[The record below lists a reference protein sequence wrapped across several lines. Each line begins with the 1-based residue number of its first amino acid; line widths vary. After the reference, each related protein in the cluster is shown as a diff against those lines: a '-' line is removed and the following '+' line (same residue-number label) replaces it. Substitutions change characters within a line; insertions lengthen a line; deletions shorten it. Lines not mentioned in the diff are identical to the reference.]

1 MRKTM
6 RRKNKQVGGSHYES
20 LKIEPVELFVKCNT
34 NWFQGEVIKYCS
46 RFLNKNGKQD
56 LLKAIQVCDLA
67 DSLGLSIR
75 PLFPIGLGMEDMDF
89 LNKYISQFEYRE
101 VLGDI
106 IHYLLFDNNYLLA
119 GAKIVDLKNMYYE

>member
-1 MRKTM
+1 MK
-6 RRKNKQVGGSHYES
+6 RKNKQVGGSHYES
-20 LKIEPVELFVKCNT
+20 LKIEPIELFVKYNV

-75 PLFPIGLGMEDMDF
+75 PLFPIDLDMAF
-89 LNKYISQFEYRE
+89 LNKYISQFEYSE
-101 VLGDI
+101 VLDVI
-106 IHYLLFDNNYLLA
+106 IHYLLVDNNYLLA

>member
-1 MRKTM
+1 MK
-6 RRKNKQVGGSHYES
+6 RKNKQVGGSHYES
-20 LKIEPVELFVKCNT
+20 LKIEPIELFVKYNV
-34 NWFQGEVIKYCS
+34 NWFQGEAIKYCS

-67 DSLGLSIR
+67 DSLRLSIR
-75 PLFPIGLGMEDMDF
+75 PLFPIDLDKDF
-89 LNKYISQFEYRE
+89 LNKYISQFEYSE

-106 IHYLLFDNNYLLA
+106 IHYLLVDNNYLLA

>member
-1 MRKTM
+1 MSMMKKR
-6 RRKNKQVGGSHYES
+6 NKQVGGSHYES
-20 LKIEPVELFVKCNT
+20 LAIEPIELFVKYNV

-67 DSLGLSIR
+67 DDLGLNIR
-75 PLFPIGLGMEDMDF
+75 PLYPIELDMDF
-89 LNKYISQFEYRE
+89 LNKYISQFEYKE
-101 VLGDI
+101 ILGDI
-106 IHYLLFDNNYLLA
+106 IYHMLVDNNYLLA

>member
-1 MRKTM
+1 MMKKR
-6 RRKNKQVGGSHYES
+6 NKQVGGSHYES
-20 LKIEPVELFVKCNT
+20 LAIEPIELFVKYNV

-67 DSLGLSIR
+67 DDLGLNIR
-75 PLFPIGLGMEDMDF
+75 PLYPIELDMDF
-89 LNKYISQFEYRE
+89 LNKYISQFEYKE

>member
-1 MRKTM
+1 MRRKIM

-20 LKIEPVELFVKCNT
+20 LKIEPVELFVKYNV
-34 NWFQGEVIKYCS
+34 NWFQGEAIKYCS

-67 DSLGLSIR
+67 NSLGLSIR
-75 PLFPIGLGMEDMDF
+75 PIFIPKLDNDF
-89 LNKYISQFEYRE
+89 LNKYISQFEYSE
-101 VLGDI
+101 VLRDI
-106 IHYLLFDNNYLLA
+106 INYLLVDHNYLLA

>member
-1 MRKTM
+1 MRRKTM
-6 RRKNKQVGGSHYES
+6 KRKNKQVGGSHYES
-20 LKIEPVELFVKCNT
+20 LKIEPIELFVKYNV
-34 NWFQGEVIKYCS
+34 NWFQGEAIKYCS

-75 PLFPIGLGMEDMDF
+75 PLFTIDLDKDF
-89 LNKYISQFEYRE
+89 LNKYISQFEYSE

-106 IHYLLFDNNYLLA
+106 INYLLVDNNYLLA

>member
-1 MRKTM
+1 MRRKTM
-6 RRKNKQVGGSHYES
+6 KRKNKQVGGSHYES
-20 LKIEPVELFVKCNT
+20 LKIEPIELFVKYNV

-67 DSLGLSIR
+67 DSLGLSVSR
-75 PLFPIGLGMEDMDF
+75 PLFIPKLDNDF
-89 LNKYISQFEYRE
+89 LNKYTSQFEYSE
-101 VLGDI
+101 VLDDI
-106 IHYLLFDNNYLLA
+106 INYLLVDNNYLLA

>member
-1 MRKTM
+1 M

-20 LKIEPVELFVKCNT
+20 LKIEPVELFVKYNV
-34 NWFQGEVIKYCS
+34 NWFQGEAIKYCS

-67 DSLGLSIR
+67 NSLGLSIR
-75 PLFPIGLGMEDMDF
+75 PIFIPKLDNDF
-89 LNKYISQFEYRE
+89 LNKYISQFEYSE
-101 VLGDI
+101 VLRDI
-106 IHYLLFDNNYLLA
+106 INYLLVDHNYLLA

>member
-1 MRKTM
+1 MRKIM

-20 LKIEPVELFVKCNT
+20 LKIEPIELFVKYNV
-34 NWFQGEVIKYCS
+34 NWFQGEAIKYCS

-75 PLFPIGLGMEDMDF
+75 PIFIPKLDKDF
-89 LNKYISQFEYRE
+89 LNKYISQFEYSE
-101 VLGDI
+101 VLRDI
-106 IHYLLFDNNYLLA
+106 INYLLVDHNYLLA

>member
-1 MRKTM
+1 M

-75 PLFPIGLGMEDMDF
+75 PIFIPKLDKDF
-89 LNKYISQFEYRE
+89 LNKYISQFEYSE
-101 VLGDI
+101 VLRDI
-106 IHYLLFDNNYLLA
+106 INYLLVDHNYLLA

>member
-1 MRKTM
+1 M

-20 LKIEPVELFVKCNT
+20 LKIEPIELFVKYNV
-34 NWFQGEVIKYCS
+34 NWFQGEAIKYCS

-75 PLFPIGLGMEDMDF
+75 PIFIPKLDKDF
-89 LNKYISQFEYRE
+89 LNKYISQFEYSE
-101 VLGDI
+101 VLREI
-106 IHYLLFDNNYLLA
+106 INYLLVDHNYLLA

>member
-1 MRKTM
+1 MKRS
-6 RRKNKQVGGSHYES
+6 NDQVGGTHYQT
-20 LKIEPVELFVKCNT
+20 LDIEPVELFVKFNL

-46 RFLNKNGKQD
+46 RFQRKNGKQD

-75 PLFPIGLGMEDMDF
+75 PIFIPKLDNDF
-89 LNKYISQFEYRE
+89 LNKYISQFEYSE
-101 VLGDI
+101 VLRDI
-106 IHYLLFDNNYLLA
+106 INYLLVDHNYLLA

>member
-1 MRKTM
+1 M

-20 LKIEPVELFVKCNT
+20 LKIEPIELFVKYNV
-34 NWFQGEVIKYCS
+34 NWFQGEAIKYCS

-67 DSLGLSIR
+67 NSLGLSIR
-75 PLFPIGLGMEDMDF
+75 PIFIPKLDNDF
-89 LNKYISQFEYRE
+89 LNKYISQFEYSE
-101 VLGDI
+101 VLRDI
-106 IHYLLFDNNYLLA
+106 INYLLVDHNYLLA

>member
-1 MRKTM
+1 MMKKMKKR
-6 RRKNKQVGGSHYES
+6 NKQIGGSHYES
-20 LKIEPVELFVKCNT
+20 LAIEPIELFVKYNV

-67 DSLGLSIR
+67 DDLGLNIR
-75 PLFPIGLGMEDMDF
+75 PLYPIELDMDF
-89 LNKYISQFEYRE
+89 LNKYISQFEYKE
-101 VLGDI
+101 ILGDI
-106 IHYLLFDNNYLLA
+106 IYHMLVDNNYLLA